1 MKADR
6 KNYLCVAC
14 VAAAGLQAGSEECHP
29 REEEGTVGS
38 HLGALGQ
45 EHRGPLREH
54 RESLTLLLL
63 PHLSLSEPCDGELTA
78 CLLR

>member
-6 KNYLCVAC
+6 KNDLCVAC

-45 EHRGPLREH
+45 EHRRRRTGPGCQ
-54 RESLTLLLL
+54 S
-63 PHLSLSEPCDGELTA
+63 
-78 CLLR
+78 